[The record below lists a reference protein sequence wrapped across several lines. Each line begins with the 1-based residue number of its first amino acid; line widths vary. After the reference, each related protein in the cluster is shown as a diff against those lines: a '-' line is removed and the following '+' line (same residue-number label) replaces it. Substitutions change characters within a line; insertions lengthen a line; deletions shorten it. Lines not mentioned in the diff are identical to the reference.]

1 MHGEENS
8 ALLQA
13 AFVSLC
19 LEFRDTH
26 ADQGPKARSALNVL
40 PGQMTRGVLH
50 RPVELAAVTG
60 EIKFHFRWT
69 VIRRNIKGRPFGVGF
84 GCLPES
90 LQKGTPSMDS
100 KKYIGMDVHKESISI
115 AVRNAAG
122 KIVMECI
129 IETKASMILQCIDGL
144 RGDLHVTFEEGTSA
158 AWLYDLLKPHV
169 TKVVVCDPRKNASM
183 REGNQSDKI
192 DARRLAELLRLNHL
206 NPVYHGEHG
215 LRSLKELVRSY
226 LTITKDLGRVMS
238 RVKAI
243 YRSWAIPCTGKQV
256 YAPRYRAEWLGKIG
270 EPGVRRRAE
279 FYYQQLDA
287 LRTVRQ
293 QVRRELLAEGK
304 KHQAWK
310 RLCQIPSI
318 GPIRSAV
325 LLGILQTPHRFR
337 TKRQLWTYS
346 GFGIETQSS
355 ADHRSVNGQLQ
366 RAKKQISIRG
376 LNRNHNHD
384 LKNLF
389 KGAAIVASSKPGPF
403 QEFYTALLTKGIRPE
418 MARLTLARKI
428 ATIVLI
434 VWKTGA
440 CFDAQY
446 LKPQTA

>member
-1 MHGEENS
+1 
-8 ALLQA
+8 
-13 AFVSLC
+13 
-19 LEFRDTH
+19 
-26 ADQGPKARSALNVL
+26 
-40 PGQMTRGVLH
+40 MTS
-50 RPVELAAVTG
+50 T
-60 EIKFHFRWT
+60 
-69 VIRRNIKGRPFGVGF
+69 
-84 GCLPES
+84 
-90 LQKGTPSMDS
+90 
-100 KKYIGMDVHKESISI
+100 KYIGMDVHKESISI

-122 KIVMECI
+122 KIVMECV
-129 IETKASMILQCIDGL
+129 IETKASMILQFIDGL
-144 RGDLHVTFEEGTSA
+144 RGDLQVTFEEGTSA

-169 TKVVVCDPRKNASM
+169 RKLVVCDPRRNASM
-183 REGNQSDKI
+183 REGHQSDKI

-206 NPVYHGEHG
+206 HPVYHGEHG

-256 YAPRYRAEWLGKIG
+256 YAPRHRAEWLGKIG

-293 QVRRELLAEGK
+293 QVRRELLAESK
-304 KHQAWK
+304 KHKAWK
-310 RLCQIPSI
+310 LLCQIPSI
-318 GPIRSAV
+318 GPIRAAV

-337 TKRQLWTYS
+337 AKRQLWTYS
-346 GFGIETQSS
+346 GVGIETSSS
-355 ADHRSVNGQLQ
+355 ADHHVVEGQLE
-366 RAKKQISIRG
+366 RKKKQVGIRG
-376 LNRNHNHD
+376 LNRNYNHD

-389 KGAAIVASSKPGPF
+389 KGAAIVAASKPGPF
-403 QEFYTALLTKGIRPE
+403 AEFYATLLAKGMRPE

-434 VWKTGA
+434 VWKRGVS
-440 CFDAQY
+440 FDAQY